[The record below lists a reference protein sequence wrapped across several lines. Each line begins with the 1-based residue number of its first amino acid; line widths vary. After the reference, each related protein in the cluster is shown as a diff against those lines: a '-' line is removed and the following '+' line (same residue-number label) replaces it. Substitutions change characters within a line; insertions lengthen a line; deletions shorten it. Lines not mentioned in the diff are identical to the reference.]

1 MAMSRAGWVAALWVA
16 GMLAVSAQ
24 ALSVLH
30 IKVVVTGADGKPT
43 PVPRHM
49 LLVSD
54 NPSSAPPRQIVTAL
68 DGTVDIRLRP
78 GNYTVE
84 SDRATLFQGKAYQ
97 WTQSLDVVA
106 GRDAVLELNSANAD
120 TAPAASPAASGS
132 TAAETDPAFLLLQWK
147 DSVVDLWTAT
157 SRASAFLIDAKGLVA
172 TSQLAVGKET
182 SVELQV
188 APAVK
193 VTATVLAA
201 DAARDV
207 AVLWIDPRAAASLR
221 PVPLGCNQTKAPA
234 ADEELYAIDNP
245 WRAPKGMASG
255 RVGRV
260 ETNAL
265 AADLRLSQGS
275 AGGPVFAAGGGVVGI
290 ASAEDDRDV
299 ARSPGSRVAR
309 VDGVCAVVAA
319 AEKAMQNQSA
329 PPDTHLPVEP
339 SRPFPIDRLKE
350 VVQRRAG
357 SLNPYQMSSAGFDI
371 AFITPVNIYGAQY
384 QAEQMRNRERSR
396 TTRPTDIEPALA
408 RPLLEFANWTD
419 YVADLPPVL
428 LVRVTPKLVENFWT
442 TVARGAARTQ
452 GVALPP
458 IKRIKAGFARLRA
471 FCGEAEVMPIHP
483 FKLEQRVTDTEAI
496 YEGLYVFDPAAL
508 GPQCGTVKL
517 TLFPDRQADKPDP
530 RAAAGDP
537 VVVDPKIVQQIWQD
551 FAAYREP

>member
-1 MAMSRAGWVAALWVA
+1 MAMSHTRLVAVLWAL

-24 ALSVLH
+24 PLSVLH
-30 IKVVVTGADGKPT
+30 IKIVVTGADGKPT

-49 LLVSD
+49 LLVSE

-106 GRDAVLELNSANAD
+106 GRDAVLELTSANAD
-120 TAPAASPAASGS
+120 TEPAASPAAPGA
-132 TAAETDPAFLLLQWK
+132 TALETDPAFLLLQWK
-147 DSVVDLWTAT
+147 DSVVSVWTAT
-157 SRASAFLIDAKGLVA
+157 SRASAFSIDAKGLVA
-172 TSQLAVGKET
+172 TSQRVVGKET

-207 AVLWIDPRAAASLR
+207 AVLWIDPKVAASLR

-255 RVGRV
+255 KVSRV
-260 ETNAL
+260 EANAL

-275 AGGPVFAAGGGVVGI
+275 AGSPVFAASGVVVGL
-290 ASAEDDRDV
+290 ASGEDDRDA

-309 VDGVCAVVAA
+309 VEGACAVVAA
-319 AEKAMQNQSA
+319 AEKAMPNEPA
-329 PPDTHLPVEP
+329 PPGTQLPVEP

-357 SLNPYQMSSAGFDI
+357 SLNPYQMSSADFDI

-384 QAEQMRNRERSR
+384 QAEEMRNRERSR
-396 TTRPTDIEPALA
+396 TARPADVEPALV

-458 IKRIKAGFARLRA
+458 IKRVKAGFARLLA
-471 FCGEAEVMPIHP
+471 FCGDAEVTPIHP
-483 FKLEQRVTDTEAI
+483 FKLEQRVTETEAI
-496 YEGLYVFDPAAL
+496 YEGLYVFDPGAL
-508 GPQCGTVKL
+508 GPQCGPVKL
-517 TLFPDRQADKPDP
+517 TLFADRQEGKPDP
-530 RAAAGDP
+530 RAGKGDTA
-537 VVVDPKIVQQIWQD
+537 VVDPKIVQQIWQD